1 MRGLPFG
8 WSKEDR
14 EKHYYESTIRK
25 KASVARD
32 LGAKGIIFIQS
43 AKDTN
48 TELIPFDSGS
58 REKLSIQAISI
69 SNNVRDQIFLTHG
82 KGFQKIEDEFI
93 SGKPRMGFKIKNFS
107 LNSNIG
113 IPDIKESAKILSGI
127 SI

>member
-1 MRGLPFG
+1 MDGQKRT
-8 WSKEDR
+8 

-82 KGFQKIEDEFI
+82 KGFQKLKTNLFLENQEWVLKSRTF
-93 SGKPRMGFKIKNFS
+93 
-107 LNSNIG
+107 
-113 IPDIKESAKILSGI
+113 LSTAI
-127 SI
+127 